1 MRADF
6 QVIGGSGFRNNPA
19 NFFHFEP
26 KLEHLDSKVR
36 SLKMLLYTG
45 GVHILTEGV
54 HILTHGVRILS
65 VGMVFFIKNSS
76 YITFLIIYYH
86 AKIIILSVCF
96 HRIYQ

>member
-1 MRADF
+1 
-6 QVIGGSGFRNNPA
+6 
-19 NFFHFEP
+19 
-26 KLEHLDSKVR
+26 
-36 SLKMLLYTG
+36 MLLYAG

-54 HILTHGVRILS
+54 HILTHGMHILS
-65 VGMVFFIKNSS
+65 VGMVFFIKISS